1 MIPGATFILNDL
13 VIIFSTSTTGGRSI
27 SFVPSEPQRC
37 GPLDDALQKGQTRLF
52 RCLQSGDFDTYDDDM
67 KFAKSSVMI

>member
-1 MIPGATFILNDL
+1 MITGATFILNDL

-52 RCLQSGDFDTYDDDM
+52 RCLQSGDFDTCDDDM
-67 KFAKSSVMI
+67 KFAKSLGMI